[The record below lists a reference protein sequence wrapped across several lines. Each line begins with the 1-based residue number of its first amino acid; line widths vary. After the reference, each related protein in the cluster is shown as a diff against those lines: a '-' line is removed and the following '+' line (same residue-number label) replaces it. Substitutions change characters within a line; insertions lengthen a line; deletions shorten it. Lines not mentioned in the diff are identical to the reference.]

1 MIEKNINLIP
11 SHISEEMNKLLVY
24 MKPAEKEPTL
34 LVLKAHLL
42 AEESLYSF
50 IERIAFRPQLVS
62 DARLSFAQLL
72 TLARAFHVYS
82 ADDWW
87 CWSALQKL
95 NSLRNHLAHNFTP
108 NNLDKR
114 IVEFSQFVVDSM
126 TKGKPEFEKQL
137 EVEFSL
143 HAKNGIHPF
152 LLALLATHITLST
165 ALTYEPP
172 VSKKGSL

>member
-11 SHISEEMNKLLVY
+11 SHISEEMNKLLLY
-24 MKPAEKEPTL
+24 MKSAEKEPTL

-50 IERIAFRPQLVS
+50 IERLAFRPKMVS
-62 DARLSFAQLL
+62 DARLTFAQLL
-72 TLARAFHVYS
+72 ALARAFHVYS

-108 NNLDKR
+108 ANLDKR
-114 IVEFSQFVVDSM
+114 IIEFAQFVVDSM
-126 TKGKPEFEKQL
+126 TKGKPEFERQL
-137 EVEFSL
+137 EIEFSL

-152 LLALLATHITLST
+152 LLALLATQITLST
-165 ALTYEPP
+165 ALTYEPQIGKN
-172 VSKKGSL
+172 VSL